1 MFLLPLANFVRIVV
15 EHYNISS
22 SSRCS
27 RINDMVNLV
36 YTIVLYYG
44 SPKTYPCTITGRTYY
59 KISLNS
65 FINFLVVGYF
75 VILKSFEVV
84 IQLLLYKSFTS

>member
-1 MFLLPLANFVRIVV
+1 MFPFQKEEIKGVFLLPLANFVRIVV

-27 RINDMVNLV
+27 RINDMVNLD
-36 YTIVLYYG
+36 YTFVLITVP
-44 SPKTYPCTITGRTYY
+44 PKTYPCTITGRTYY

-65 FINFLVVGYF
+65 FVNSLVDGYF
-75 VILKSFEVV
+75 L
-84 IQLLLYKSFTS
+84 